1 MIVAHSRP
9 TNSVV
14 GASNSHNV
22 SSSMGLEI
30 PLSLK
35 MLFVVMR
42 TTIHSFSLMF
52 GRYTKFKA

>member
-1 MIVAHSRP
+1 MTVALSRP

-14 GASNSHNV
+14 AASNGHNI

-35 MLFVVMR
+35 VLFVVMR
-42 TTIHSFSLMF
+42 TTIHFSFMF
-52 GRYTKFKA
+52 GRYTKFKAL